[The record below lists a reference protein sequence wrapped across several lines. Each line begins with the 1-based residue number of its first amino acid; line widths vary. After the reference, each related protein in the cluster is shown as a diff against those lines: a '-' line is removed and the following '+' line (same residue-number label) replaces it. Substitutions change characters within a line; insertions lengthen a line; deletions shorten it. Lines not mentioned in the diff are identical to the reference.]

1 MTPVQDRLLESM
13 LPNSMI
19 RDFKERK
26 LDSLRQTKDKRRA
39 AAFRELDISK
49 ATNVRSV
56 KGGREGGRRGRGRR
70 GRGRRGRGRREWKG
84 GESIDV
90 RGRVKQLV

>member
-49 ATNVRSV
+49 AT
-56 KGGREGGRRGRGRR
+56 
-70 GRGRRGRGRREWKG
+70 
-84 GESIDV
+84 
-90 RGRVKQLV
+90 

>member
-1 MTPVQDRLLESM
+1 M
-13 LPNSMI
+13 PNSMI

-49 ATNVRSV
+49 AENVRSV
-56 KGGREGGRRGRGRR
+56 EEWEGGER
-70 GRGRRGRGRREWKG
+70 
-84 GESIDV
+84 IDRD
-90 RGRVKQLV
+90 RGRVKTACDVIK

>member
-56 KGGREGGRRGRGRR
+56 KELEGEGGEGE
-70 GRGRRGRGRREWKG
+70 RGRREWEAK
-84 GESIDV
+84 
-90 RGRVKQLV
+90 R

>member
-56 KGGREGGRRGRGRR
+56 KEWEGEGGGGE
-70 GRGRRGRGRREWKG
+70 RGRREWEAK
-84 GESIDV
+84 
-90 RGRVKQLV
+90 R

>member
-56 KGGREGGRRGRGRR
+56 KEWEGEGG
-70 GRGRRGRGRREWKG
+70 G
-84 GESIDV
+84 GE
-90 RGRVKQLV
+90 RGMRELEAKR

>member
-56 KGGREGGRRGRGRR
+56 KEWEGEGGGGET
-70 GRGRRGRGRREWKG
+70 GRREWEAK
-84 GESIDV
+84 
-90 RGRVKQLV
+90 R